1 MGMSDFRSL
10 ASAPLS
16 SHTTARS
23 WRVGA
28 SLISQT
34 KAGRRFASQ
43 PVRISRRYEQVATSW
58 WILNQTD
65 ISPTAAELVQP
76 QPKSVAARIHRV
88 GPSRRNLY
96 ERKCRSS

>member
-58 WILNQTD
+58 WILNQTVRECVGCPRTPD
-65 ISPTAAELVQP
+65 EEVGSTVPRLRYFQP
-76 QPKSVAARIHRV
+76 
-88 GPSRRNLY
+88 
-96 ERKCRSS
+96 